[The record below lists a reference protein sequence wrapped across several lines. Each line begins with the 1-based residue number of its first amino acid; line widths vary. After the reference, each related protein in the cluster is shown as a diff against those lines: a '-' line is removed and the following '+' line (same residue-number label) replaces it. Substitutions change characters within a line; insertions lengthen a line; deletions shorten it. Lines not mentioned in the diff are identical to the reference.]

1 MAETADA
8 IVIGGGIHGV
18 NIAFHLARRGLKRV
32 ILLEKTAIAAGASG
46 KTGGLIGSHFGTD
59 IKVRLAVKAMTSWLH
74 FGEVYG
80 LTDQHYD
87 RCGRIWL
94 VPPEDLDA
102 MRGIVEMQRALGA
115 DARVLSGEELRELT
129 PQISLDGVAGI
140 AYEPDAGV
148 ADGVGA
154 TSAVAEAAR
163 QAGAKV
169 RVGVAARAIS
179 VAGGRVRGVETD
191 TGAISAPFVFNAA
204 NVWAPQL
211 LEPLGVKVPVVPA
224 RAQIGLFRRPSD
236 YGPRPPGIA
245 DFVQA
250 NYVRDHAGGL
260 MFVGGMDPLQEER
273 IPDPDSYA
281 ETADWSVIQ
290 SYRDHVWHRF
300 PVMRRAVFRG
310 GYSGLYDMSPDL
322 HPVIDRVPGADG
334 LFVTCGYSGDG
345 FKYAPAVG
353 QLLAEWA
360 LDGQPSVDISMLSLD
375 RFEEGHL
382 ISGRFKYASSGWYR

>member
-148 ADGVGA
+148 VDGVGA

-191 TGAISAPFVFNAA
+191 TGAISAPFVFIAA

-322 HPVIDRVPGADG
+322 HPVIDRVPGVDG

>member
-148 ADGVGA
+148 VDGVGA

-204 NVWAPQL
+204 TVWAPQL

-322 HPVIDRVPGADG
+322 HPVIDRVPGVDG

-360 LDGQPSVDISMLSLD
+360 LDGQPSVDISMLGLD

>member
-148 ADGVGA
+148 VDGVGA

-169 RVGVAARAIS
+169 RVGVAA
-179 VAGGRVRGVETD
+179 
-191 TGAISAPFVFNAA
+191 GAISAPFVFNAA
-204 NVWAPQL
+204 TVWAPQL

-322 HPVIDRVPGADG
+322 HPVIDRVPGVDG

-360 LDGQPSVDISMLSLD
+360 LDGQPSVDISMLGLD

>member
-148 ADGVGA
+148 VDGVGA

-191 TGAISAPFVFNAA
+191 TGAISAPFVFIAA

-322 HPVIDRVPGADG
+322 HPVIDRVPGVDG

-360 LDGQPSVDISMLSLD
+360 LDGQPSVDISMLGLD

>member
-191 TGAISAPFVFNAA
+191 TGAISAPFVFIAA

-322 HPVIDRVPGADG
+322 HPVIDRVPGVDG

>member
-148 ADGVGA
+148 VDG
-154 TSAVAEAAR
+154 
-163 QAGAKV
+163 
-169 RVGVAARAIS
+169 
-179 VAGGRVRGVETD
+179 
-191 TGAISAPFVFNAA
+191 
-204 NVWAPQL
+204 
-211 LEPLGVKVPVVPA
+211 
-224 RAQIGLFRRPSD
+224 
-236 YGPRPPGIA
+236 
-245 DFVQA
+245 
-250 NYVRDHAGGL
+250 
-260 MFVGGMDPLQEER
+260 
-273 IPDPDSYA
+273 
-281 ETADWSVIQ
+281 
-290 SYRDHVWHRF
+290 
-300 PVMRRAVFRG
+300 
-310 GYSGLYDMSPDL
+310 
-322 HPVIDRVPGADG
+322 
-334 LFVTCGYSGDG
+334 
-345 FKYAPAVG
+345 
-353 QLLAEWA
+353 
-360 LDGQPSVDISMLSLD
+360 
-375 RFEEGHL
+375 
-382 ISGRFKYASSGWYR
+382 

>member
-59 IKVRLAVKAMTSWLH
+59 IKVRLAVKAMTWWLH
-74 FGEVYG
+74 FAEVYG

-148 ADGVGA
+148 VDGVGA

-260 MFVGGMDPLQEER
+260 MFVGGMDPLKEER
-273 IPDPDSYA
+273 IPDPDSYP
-281 ETADWSVIQ
+281 ETAEWSVIQ

-322 HPVIDRVPGADG
+322 HPVIDRVPGVDG

>member
-191 TGAISAPFVFNAA
+191 TGAISAPFVFIAA

>member
-148 ADGVGA
+148 VDGVGA

-191 TGAISAPFVFNAA
+191 TGAISAPFVFIAA

-260 MFVGGMDPLQEER
+260 MFVGGMDPLKEER
-273 IPDPDSYA
+273 IPDPDSYP
-281 ETADWSVIQ
+281 ETAEWSVIQ

-322 HPVIDRVPGADG
+322 HPVIDRVPGVDG

-360 LDGQPSVDISMLSLD
+360 LDGQPSVDISMLGLD

-382 ISGRFKYASSGWYR
+382 ISGRFKYASSGWFR

>member
-148 ADGVGA
+148 VDGVGA

-191 TGAISAPFVFNAA
+191 TGAISAPFVFIAA

-322 HPVIDRVPGADG
+322 HPVIDRVPGVDG

-382 ISGRFKYASSGWYR
+382 ISGRFKYASSGWFR